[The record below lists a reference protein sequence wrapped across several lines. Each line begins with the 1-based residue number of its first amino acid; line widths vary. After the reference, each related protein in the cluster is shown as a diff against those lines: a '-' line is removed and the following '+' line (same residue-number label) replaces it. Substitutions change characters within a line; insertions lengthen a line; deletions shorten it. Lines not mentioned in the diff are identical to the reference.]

1 MRRVLMSRPCAA
13 MSAPFV
19 AVGLLCASAVGAAQA
34 AYGTA
39 TIHSFTGSDTESF
52 LPIYA
57 PPLIGQDGN
66 LYGVT
71 NPNPVTVA
79 GATDTDT
86 VYKMTVEGALTT
98 LHQFD
103 PNVDGRYANGGL
115 LQTADGSLYGTTT
128 SGGPAGGGTVFKLGA
143 DGHFSVLYGFGSDL
157 TNAANGYTPNGSL
170 VQDKD
175 GNLYGTTYFG
185 GAHNAGV
192 LFKLTPELTYSV
204 VVSFD
209 TGDGTGAQYPTDG
222 VIQGS
227 DGAFYGVAGTSVYKA
242 STNGAITKLHSF
254 FNTAWSRRDLSPHA
268 TLVDGGNGKFYGIYG
283 DTLFSITPSGFYTVL
298 HRFTSNDRI
307 WVDPK
312 PTSLILGR
320 DGYLYGTT
328 LGDGLG
334 AYGTVFRIKPNGTGF
349 SVLYSFQSVLEQNAN
364 DGQNPVGI
372 AMDASGNI
380 YGATLN
386 GGLYQ
391 RGTLFKLPPP
401 PADWGTGWP
410 PYISLSAFPA
420 RLNYVLAPQATST
433 ITWSASRASAC
444 GSTGNFKGDW
454 PVGPL
459 PLSGSIEVPSHQDGV
474 DFYYFGWA
482 GGPTTYTLSCIGP
495 TGLITTRTTSVYSV
509 PFYPLIARPQ
519 ASSSND
525 SGQ

>member
-1 MRRVLMSRPCAA
+1 MRRFVTIRPCTA
-13 MSAPFV
+13 MSAPIV
-19 AVGLLCASAVGAAQA
+19 ALGLLCATAVAAQA
-34 AYGTA
+34 PYGTT

-57 PPLIGQDGN
+57 PPLMGQDGS

-71 NPNPVTVA
+71 NPDPVAVA
-79 GATDTDT
+79 GATDADT
-86 VYKMTVEGALTT
+86 VYKTTVDGALTT

-103 PNVDGRYANGGL
+103 PNADGRYANGGL
-115 LQTADGSLYGTTT
+115 LQTADGGLYGTTA
-128 SGGPAGGGTVFKLGA
+128 SGGPAGGGTVFKLDT
-143 DGHFSVLYGFGSDL
+143 DGRFSVLYSFGSDAA
-157 TNAANGYTPNGSL
+157 NAANGYTPNGSL
-170 VQDKD
+170 IQDKD

-185 GAHNAGV
+185 GTHGAGV
-192 LFKLTPELTYSV
+192 LFKLTPQLGYSV

-209 TGDGTGAQYPTDG
+209 TGDGTGVEYPADG

-227 DGAFYGVAGTSVYKA
+227 DGAFYGVAGTSVYKV
-242 STNGAITKLHSF
+242 STNGAITNLHSF
-254 FNTAWSRRDLSPHA
+254 FHTGWSRGDSSPHA
-268 TLVDGGNGKFYGIYG
+268 SLVDGGNGKFYGVYG
-283 DTLFSITPSGFYTVL
+283 EMLFSITPSGLYTVL
-298 HRFTSNDRI
+298 HDFTSNERP
-307 WVDPK
+307 WLDPR

-320 DGYLYGTT
+320 DGNLYGTT
-328 LGDGLG
+328 LNDGLG
-334 AYGTVFRIKPNGTGF
+334 DYGTVFRIKPNGAGF
-349 SVLYSFQSVLEQNAN
+349 SVLYSFQSVLAQNAN

-372 AMDASGNI
+372 TMDASGNI
-380 YGATLN
+380 YGATLD

-391 RGTLFKLPPP
+391 HGTLFKLPPP

-410 PYISLSAFPA
+410 PYISLSAFPK
-420 RLNYVLAPQATST
+420 RLNYVLTPQATST
-433 ITWSASRASAC
+433 ITWSATHASAC
-444 GSTGNFKGDW
+444 ASTGNFKGDW

-459 PLSGSIEVPSHQDGV
+459 SLSGSVEVPSHQDGV

-519 ASSSND
+519 ANSSND